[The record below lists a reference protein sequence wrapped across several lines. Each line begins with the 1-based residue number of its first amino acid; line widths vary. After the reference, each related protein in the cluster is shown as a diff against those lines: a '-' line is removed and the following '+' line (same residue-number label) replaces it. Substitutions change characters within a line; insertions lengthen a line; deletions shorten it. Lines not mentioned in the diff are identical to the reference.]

1 MFRNMALDTKDLR
14 ILELLAIN
22 CRFSLTTLSHSVA
35 LSKASVKNRIDK
47 LVEAGIIHTFTTLTN
62 ISKLGYGEYLL
73 FLKLHN
79 LTKAREDQ
87 ILKFLKGHK
96 LIFAILKT
104 SGVWNYL
111 VFIAS
116 KDNEHFNDIKND
128 IIDYCGDNAQDYDVA
143 IWIKDYKFTHS
154 IKDMDKGTKA
164 STIKRDPSFSR
175 ELLLK
180 PKEYKTEK
188 KEAIDG
194 KDVEILKALNK
205 NPRADLKEIGKQVGL
220 SIETTGYR
228 IRNLIR
234 KDFILGFSCVPDFF
248 KLGYNN
254 YFLFIQTKNV
264 SKESEKEVVDFLQ
277 KNDFIVIA
285 MKLMGRWNLFT
296 SISARNLEEYNQI
309 VDVLQQKF
317 AEIIKSHETLNIINW
332 HKYELFPDGIFEQ
345 Y

>member
-1 MFRNMALDTKDLR
+1 MKLDTKDLR
-14 ILELLAIN
+14 IMELLAIN
-22 CRFSLTTLSHSVA
+22 CRFSLTTLAHSIA
-35 LSKASVKNRIDK
+35 LSKASIKNRIDK
-47 LVEAGIIHTFTTLTN
+47 LVEAGIIHKFTTLTN

-73 FLKLHN
+73 FLKLQN
-79 LTKAREDQ
+79 LTKAKEDR
-87 ILKFLKGHK
+87 IITFLQKHK

-111 VFIAS
+111 IFIAS
-116 KDNEHFNDIKND
+116 KDNGHFNDIKNE

-164 STIKRDPSFSR
+164 SIIKRDPSFSR

-188 KEAIDG
+188 KENIGG
-194 KDVEILKALNK
+194 KDLEILKTLNK
-205 NPRADLKEIGKQVGL
+205 NPRSDLKKIGEHVSL
-220 SIETTGYR
+220 SIETVGYR
-228 IRNLIR
+228 IRNLI
-234 KDFILGFSCVPDFF
+234 KKGFILGFSCVPDFF

-254 YFLFIQTKNV
+254 YFLFVQTKNL
-264 SKESEKEVVDFLQ
+264 SKENEKEVIDFLQ

-285 MKLMGRWNLFT
+285 MKLVGKWNFFT

-309 VDVLQQKF
+309 VDVFQQKF
-317 AEIIKSHETLNIINW
+317 AKIIKSHETLNIINW
-332 HKYELFPDGIFEQ
+332 YRYELFPEGVFE
-345 Y
+345 

>member
-47 LVEAGIIHTFTTLTN
+47 LVEAGTIHTFTTLTN

-116 KDNEHFNDIKND
+116 
-128 IIDYCGDNAQDYDVA
+128 
-143 IWIKDYKFTHS
+143 
-154 IKDMDKGTKA
+154 KDMDKGTKA

-234 KDFILGFSCVPDFF
+234 KDFILAFSCVPDFV

-264 SKESEKEVVDFLQ
+264 SKESEKEIIDFLQ